1 MQPLIPVRQLPLY
14 LYHHHV
20 PKIPGR
26 IGACGIVR
34 YALIIRSKHSEG
46 KALMDFIPERALVI
60 APHPDDAEVW
70 AGGVIAKWT
79 RAGAAVHYV
88 LCTDGGKGTDDPA
101 ISAAELSAARIRE
114 QQAAAD
120 ILGAAGVELL
130 GHPDGELEDTADFRK
145 ELVRQIRLVKP
156 DVVLTAEPYRRNMQ
170 WHRDHR
176 IAGQVALDAVFPYAR
191 DHLHF
196 GDLFANE
203 GIEPHKTGAIL
214 FWGSEN
220 PNVFVDIAAD
230 FDTKLAAVMAHSTQ
244 TGRHSRDEIRGFL
257 QARAAADAAAG
268 NAATDDDSS
277 GLTLAEA
284 FRRVT
289 FRT

>member
-1 MQPLIPVRQLPLY
+1 
-14 LYHHHV
+14 
-20 PKIPGR
+20 
-26 IGACGIVR
+26 
-34 YALIIRSKHSEG
+34 
-46 KALMDFIPERALVI
+46 MDFTPERALVI
-60 APHPDDAEVW
+60 TPHPDDAEVW

-79 RAGAAVHYV
+79 RAGAEVHCV
-88 LCTDGGKGTDDPA
+88 LCTDGGRGSNNPEATSEELAA
-101 ISAAELSAARIRE
+101 IRSREQRAAAE
-114 QQAAAD
+114 
-120 ILGAAGVELL
+120 ILGIANLVTL
-130 GHPDGELEDTADFRK
+130 GRPDGELEDTSDFRK

-156 DVVLTAEPYRRNMQ
+156 DVVLTSEPYRRNMQ

-196 GDLFANE
+196 GDLSANE
-203 GIEPHKTGAIL
+203 GIEPHKTAAIM

-220 PNVFVDIAAD
+220 PNAFLDIADD
-230 FDTKLAAVMAHSTQ
+230 FDTKLAAVLAHRTQ
-244 TGRHSRDEIRGFL
+244 AGPRTDAEMRAFL
-257 QARAAADAAAG
+257 RARAEQAAQAG
-268 NAATDDDSS
+268 NSSDDDDVS

>member
-1 MQPLIPVRQLPLY
+1 
-14 LYHHHV
+14 
-20 PKIPGR
+20 
-26 IGACGIVR
+26 
-34 YALIIRSKHSEG
+34 
-46 KALMDFIPERALVI
+46 MDFTPERALVI
-60 APHPDDAEVW
+60 TPHPDDAEMW
-70 AGGVIAKWT
+70 AGGVIAKWA
-79 RAGAAVHYV
+79 RAGAEVHYV
-88 LCTDGGKGTDDPA
+88 LCTDGGRGSDNPEVSSEELVA
-101 ISAAELSAARIRE
+101 IRSREQLAAAE
-114 QQAAAD
+114 
-120 ILGAAGVELL
+120 ILGVTNVVML

-145 ELVRQIRLVKP
+145 DLVRQIRLVKP

-170 WHRDHR
+170 WHRDYR

-203 GIEPHKTGAIL
+203 GIEPHKTAAIM

-220 PNVFVDIAAD
+220 PNAFMDISGD
-230 FDTKLAAVMAHSTQ
+230 FDTKVKAVLAHRTQ
-244 TGRHSRDEIRGFL
+244 AGDRTNDQMRAFIR
-257 QARAAADAAAG
+257 ARAEAAAEAG
-268 NAATDDDSS
+268 NSSADEDVS